1 MDGILRRS
9 PSTSPAREPDK
20 VTNKVGG
27 GAVVLLLC
35 LSTRSSA
42 SSFGSP
48 TSSRLSSI
56 ASHCVLKHQIELA
69 ERSGERDGVESRLQA
84 PIFVTGGEDRKVNLW
99 AIGKPNP
106 LLSLSGHMNS
116 VVSVAFDSAEVLVLG
131 GSSNGI
137 IKLWDLEEAKIIRT
151 LTGHRSNCTSVEFH
165 PFGEFFA
172 SGSLDADLRIWDIR
186 KKGCIHTYKGHTGGI
201 KKIRFTPDE
210 RWVVT
215 GGADNAVK
223 LWDLTAGKLLHD
235 FKFHNGPI
243 RCIDFHPHE
252 FLLATGSAD
261 QTVNFWDL
269 ETFELIGSAGPEVT
283 RVFSWEPIRCHDAVD
298 MGWSTLADLSVY
310 EGKLLGC
317 SYRENCIG
325 LWLADISLI
334 APYAL
339 GVVPKVNVTVEPTY
353 VQGEIHSLE
362 LTDISKKS
370 NTTPTSEYQEIGV
383 KTKETKKGSFLTS
396 DDFLSSITPVS
407 NSDYASTTPSVIL
420 SRVIRDK
427 TSSGGITGPQKID
440 SRITSEASIRSD
452 ATSKVVRGSL
462 NSSNRSSQ
470 ILPSKSTVLT
480 SISTSA
486 NGISLVNAKQRP
498 MVQASLGTHSP
509 VSMSVVVPR
518 DNRDLDS
525 FKVKNITSE
534 TISHNLRLNRP
545 AHKHKPSFAS
555 GDSKGQ
561 LVEKASVNMSERCD
575 SDINLRLFSGVAGNH
590 DAAETDKREHDKT
603 RDIARDFERVVSL
616 EQPVHSQNDHC
627 MKELLLHDE
636 QKGSEQSSERHLSIS
651 EVDFSPETLVQ
662 NHDAFVNSLKSRL
675 MKLQMVKHF
684 WEQNGIR
691 GAIGA
696 MAKLLDYSVQIDVIN
711 ILKEKID
718 LFTLDLF
725 SLLLPLF
732 VSLLSSKIERH
743 IIVAL
748 SLLLELVKSFKPVI
762 TSTITASSTVENR
775 GFHSQLHWHDI
786 QQQSSSPSSSAWPIL
801 YHAQFDADGEYII
814 MDVLLDYGKFSCSV
828 YASCGPFC
836 NCNDMSSPSCSCA
849 RGYRVRS
856 QTEWDLS
863 YCDIQQLFL
872 ESNSLPFIT
881 RTGMWPNP
889 SSL

>member
-1 MDGILRRS
+1 MALNRGYKLQEIV
-9 PSTSPAREPDK
+9 AH
-20 VTNKVGG
+20 
-27 GAVVLLLC
+27 
-35 LSTRSSA
+35 A
-42 SSFGSP
+42 SDVKCV
-48 TSSRLSSI
+48 SI
-56 ASHCVLKHQIELA
+56 GKKSN
-69 ERSGERDGVESRLQA
+69 R
-84 PIFVTGGEDRKVNLW
+84 IFVTGGEDRKVNLW

-116 VVSVAFDSAEVLVLG
+116 VESVVFDSAEVLVLG

-201 KKIRFTPDE
+201 RKIRFTPDG

-215 GGADNAVK
+215 GGADNVVK

-261 QTVNFWDL
+261 RTVNFWDL

-283 RVFSWEPIRCHDAVD
+283 RVCSMIFHPDGKSLFCGLDAALKVFSWEPIRCHDAVD

-317 SYRENCIG
+317 SYHENCIG

-383 KTKETKKGSFLTS
+383 KTKETKKGSFLTY
-396 DDFLSSITPVS
+396 
-407 NSDYASTTPSVIL
+407 YASTTPSVIL

-440 SRITSEASIRSD
+440 SRITSEASIRSA

-470 ILPSKSTVLT
+470 ILPSKSTMLT

-486 NGISLVNAKQRP
+486 KEISLVNAKQRP

-525 FKVKNITSE
+525 FKVKNITPE

-627 MKELLLHDE
+627 EELTCSSSETKSVTYVRGVAVQLGKTRTLVECWEKRERSSSGNRKGLLLHDE
-636 QKGSEQSSERHLSIS
+636 QKESEQSSERHLSIS
-651 EVDFSPETLVQ
+651 EVDFSPETFVQ

-684 WEQNGIR
+684 WEQNGIK

-732 VSLLSSKIERH
+732 VSLLSSNIERH

-762 TSTITASSTVENR
+762 TSTITASSTV
-775 GFHSQLHWHDI
+775 GVDI
-786 QQQSSSPSSSAWPIL
+786 QAEQRLERCIHCFNHLEKIKQLLPPLIRRGRGVAKHAGELNIVLHSS
-801 YHAQFDADGEYII
+801 
-814 MDVLLDYGKFSCSV
+814 
-828 YASCGPFC
+828 
-836 NCNDMSSPSCSCA
+836 
-849 RGYRVRS
+849 
-856 QTEWDLS
+856 
-863 YCDIQQLFL
+863 
-872 ESNSLPFIT
+872 
-881 RTGMWPNP
+881 
-889 SSL
+889 

>member
-1 MDGILRRS
+1 M
-9 PSTSPAREPDK
+9 
-20 VTNKVGG
+20 
-27 GAVVLLLC
+27 LLLC
-35 LSTRSSA
+35 LPTHSSA
-42 SSFGSP
+42 SSFGGP

-69 ERSGERDGVESRLQA
+69 ERSGKRDGVESRLQA

-106 LLSLSGHMNS
+106 LLFLAKNLFDYLQSLSGHMNS
-116 VVSVAFDSAEVLVLG
+116 VESVVFDSAEVLVLG

-201 KKIRFTPDE
+201 RKIRFTPDG

-215 GGADNAVK
+215 GGADNVVK

-261 QTVNFWDL
+261 RTVNFWDL

-283 RVFSWEPIRCHDAVD
+283 RVCSMIFHPDGKSLFCGLDAALKVFSWEPIRCHDAVD

-317 SYRENCIG
+317 SYHENCIG

-396 DDFLSSITPVS
+396 DDFLPSITPVS

-440 SRITSEASIRSD
+440 SRITSEASIRSA

-470 ILPSKSTVLT
+470 ILPSKSTMLT

-486 NGISLVNAKQRP
+486 KEISLVNAKQRP

-525 FKVKNITSE
+525 FKVKNITPE

-627 MKELLLHDE
+627 EELTCSSSETKSVTYVRGVAVQLGKTRTLVECWEKRERSSSGNRKGLLLHDE
-636 QKGSEQSSERHLSIS
+636 QKESEQSSERHLSIS
-651 EVDFSPETLVQ
+651 EVDFSPETFVQ

-684 WEQNGIR
+684 WEQNGIK

-732 VSLLSSKIERH
+732 VSLLSSNIERH

-762 TSTITASSTVENR
+762 TSTITASSTV
-775 GFHSQLHWHDI
+775 GVDI
-786 QQQSSSPSSSAWPIL
+786 QAEQRRGRGVAKHAGELNIVLHSS
-801 YHAQFDADGEYII
+801 
-814 MDVLLDYGKFSCSV
+814 
-828 YASCGPFC
+828 
-836 NCNDMSSPSCSCA
+836 
-849 RGYRVRS
+849 
-856 QTEWDLS
+856 
-863 YCDIQQLFL
+863 
-872 ESNSLPFIT
+872 
-881 RTGMWPNP
+881 
-889 SSL
+889 